1 MSSAVRWPSSFSFF
15 SLDAFVVGSMR
26 QPIDRSIDRPGCFCV
41 FSFCSRGGTHD
52 RAQAQRKKRRRTKQT
67 NSLSPPFYLHSLF
80 IFASHWQSA
89 DRSTIMTTGI
99 NELLDP
105 SVCSCFST
113 SHHRLICNRL
123 RWSTVS
129 IATALLIIVG
139 LDNARRH
146 ILVFNLSRSCTQV
159 VACTLSSMSR

>member
-1 MSSAVRWPSSFSFF
+1 
-15 SLDAFVVGSMR
+15 MR
-26 QPIDRSIDRPGCFCV
+26 QPIDRSIDRPGCFCF

-67 NSLSPPFYLHSLF
+67 NRNRNTSFEQSLSPPFIYLHSLF

-113 SHHRLICNRL
+113 SHHHLICNRL

-139 LDNARRH
+139 LGNARRH
-146 ILVFNLSRSCTQV
+146 ILVFNLFRSFTQV
-159 VACTLSSMSR
+159 VACTLSSMSQ